1 MDYFSTFDN
10 LISPRLTMRAEGD
23 APAKYENCSFTT
35 GRSLEHYYYSRDE
48 EGNPFSEI
56 TIEGAKGTNWNWT
69 INNNLKL
76 IHNNVLA
83 KSGAARLKVKSGYA
97 VKLRI
102 TVGEED
108 FIIGKRT
115 HAPNVRLEGS
125 NRATGIIWKNVT
137 SGRDDRVKIDT
148 PSWPIFAE
156 DDSPSPGKEQI
167 DVVLVGDSDDYL
179 SMDLEGQWDGIAKF
193 RLKLGNDTYANT
205 GSEDI
210 NGNSYIEVL
219 GVCKI
224 DETSESGTNM
234 KIETYKGYPI
244 WRDERTTPF
253 KIEVKGNITGL
264 TTVYTQTYSA
274 RTEQS
279 AAVGMAKVWIDS
291 QVSSNGGSGDGGSG
305 DGGSGDGGSGDG
317 GSGDGGSGNGGSGNG
332 GSGNGGSGDWDGDT
346 NLGACPDNASQND
359 AGQCECDSGY
369 KLDSN
374 TQTCVKKEDSMSNY
388 IVLGGIAL
396 LGLALLG

>member
-23 APAKYENCSFTT
+23 APVKYENCSFTT
-35 GRSLEHYYYSRDE
+35 GRSLEHYYYNRDE

-56 TIEGAKGTNWNWT
+56 TIKGAKGTHWNWT

-83 KSGAARLKVKSGYA
+83 RSGAARLKVKSGYA
-97 VKLRI
+97 VLLRI

-115 HAPNVRLEGS
+115 HSPNVRLEGS

-148 PSWPIFAE
+148 PSWPIIDE

-179 SMDLEGQWDGIAKF
+179 SMDLEGDWDGIAKF

-210 NGNSYIEVL
+210 NGNSYISVL

-244 WRDERTTPF
+244 WRDERSTPL

-264 TTVYTQTYSA
+264 TTVFTQTYSA

-291 QVSSNGGSGDGGSG
+291 QSSDGGSGDGGSGEGGSGDGGSG
-305 DGGSGDGGSGDG
+305 DGGSGDGGSGD
-317 GSGDGGSGNGGSGNG
+317 DE
-332 GSGNGGSGDWDGDT
+332 WDT

-359 AGQCECDSGY
+359 AGQCECDAGY

-388 IVLGGIAL
+388 IVLGGLAL

>member
-10 LISPRLTMRAEGD
+10 LITPRLTRWAEDD

-35 GRSLEHYYYSRDE
+35 GRSLEHYYYNQDE
-48 EGNPFSEI
+48 AGNPFSAI
-56 TIEGAKGTNWNWT
+56 TIKGTKGKQWKWT
-69 INNNLKL
+69 ANGNLRLNHNKINILESR
-76 IHNNVLA
+76 
-83 KSGAARLKVKSGYA
+83 KSGAAQVKVKSGYA

-108 FIIGKRT
+108 FILGKKSE
-115 HAPNVRLEGS
+115 APTVTEQSAPVNSGKGLTRRERYIRGVGS
-125 NRATGIIWKNVT
+125 EWDEVIE
-137 SGRDDRVKIDT
+137 
-148 PSWPIFAE
+148 WPVMGK
-156 DDSPSPGKEQI
+156 DDSPTYGKEQV

-193 RLKLGNDTYANT
+193 RLKLGNETYANFGT
-205 GSEDI
+205 GDI

-224 DETSESGTNM
+224 DETSESGTNI
-234 KIETYKGYPI
+234 KLETYKGYPI
-244 WRDERTTPF
+244 WRDERSTPF
-253 KIEVKGNITGL
+253 KIDVKGNIAGL
-264 TTVYTQTYSA
+264 TTVFTQTYSA

-291 QVSSNGGSGDGGSG
+291 QVISNGGSDEGGSDEGGSDEGGSGDGGSG
-305 DGGSGDGGSGDG
+305 DGGSGDGGSGD
-317 GSGDGGSGNGGSGNG
+317 DG
-332 GSGNGGSGDWDGDT
+332 WDT

-359 AGQCECDSGY
+359 AGQCECDAGY

-374 TQTCVKKEDSMSNY
+374 TQTCVEKEDSMSNY
-388 IVLGGIAL
+388 VVLGGLAL

>member
-23 APAKYENCSFTT
+23 APVKYENCSFTT
-35 GRSLEHYYYSRDE
+35 GRSLEHYYYNRDE

-56 TIEGAKGTNWNWT
+56 TIKGAKGTHWNWT

-83 KSGAARLKVKSGYA
+83 RSGAARLKVKSGYA
-97 VKLRI
+97 VLLRI

-115 HAPNVRLEGS
+115 HSPNVRLEGS

-148 PSWPIFAE
+148 PSWPIIDE

-179 SMDLEGQWDGIAKF
+179 SMDLEGDWDGIAKF

-210 NGNSYIEVL
+210 NGNSYISVL

-244 WRDERTTPF
+244 WRDERSTPL

-264 TTVYTQTYSA
+264 TTVFTQTYSA

-291 QVSSNGGSGDGGSG
+291 QSSGGGSGDGGSGEGGSGEGGSGDGGSG
-305 DGGSGDGGSGDG
+305 DGGSGDGGSGEG
-317 GSGDGGSGNGGSGNG
+317 GSGD
-332 GSGNGGSGDWDGDT
+332 DEWDT

-359 AGQCECDSGY
+359 AGQCECDAGY

-388 IVLGGIAL
+388 IVLGGLAL

>member
-1 MDYFSTFDN
+1 MDYFNTFDN
-10 LISPRLTMRAEGD
+10 LISPRLTMRAEDD

-35 GRSLEHYYYSRDE
+35 GRSLEHYYYNRDE
-48 EGNPFSEI
+48 AGNPFSEI
-56 TIEGAKGTNWNWT
+56 TIKGTEGTHWNWT

-102 TVGEED
+102 TLGEED
-108 FIIGKRT
+108 FIIGKRSNK
-115 HAPNVRLEGS
+115 PQVRLVGDDT
-125 NRATGIIWKNVT
+125 AGIIWKNLLT
-137 SGRDDRVKIDT
+137 ATGDNTASDDRFKQY
-148 PSWPIFAE
+148 SWPITGE

-205 GSEDI
+205 GSADI
-210 NGNSYIEVL
+210 NGNSYISVL

-224 DETSESGTNM
+224 DETSESGTNI
-234 KIETYKGYPI
+234 KLETYKGYPI
-244 WRDERTTPF
+244 WRDERSTPF
-253 KIEVKGNITGL
+253 KIDVKGNITGL
-264 TTVYTQTYSA
+264 TTVYTQEYSA

-291 QVSSNGGSGDGGSG
+291 QFSSNGGSDEGGSDEGGSG
-305 DGGSGDGGSGDG
+305 EGGSGE
-317 GSGDGGSGNGGSGNG
+317 
-332 GSGNGGSGDWDGDT
+332 WW
-346 NLGACPDNASQND
+346 
-359 AGQCECDSGY
+359 
-369 KLDSN
+369 KR
-374 TQTCVKKEDSMSNY
+374 
-388 IVLGGIAL
+388 
-396 LGLALLG
+396 

>member
-23 APAKYENCSFTT
+23 APVKYENCSFTT
-35 GRSLEHYYYSRDE
+35 GRSLEHYYYNRDE

-56 TIEGAKGTNWNWT
+56 TIKGAKGTHWNWT

-83 KSGAARLKVKSGYA
+83 RSGAARLKVKSGYA
-97 VKLRI
+97 VLLRI

-115 HAPNVRLEGS
+115 HSPNVRLEGS

-148 PSWPIFAE
+148 PSWPIIDE

-179 SMDLEGQWDGIAKF
+179 SMDLEGDWDGIAKF

-210 NGNSYIEVL
+210 NGNSYISVL

-244 WRDERTTPF
+244 WRDERSTPL

-264 TTVYTQTYSA
+264 TTVFTQTYSA

-291 QVSSNGGSGDGGSG
+291 QSSDGGSG

-317 GSGDGGSGNGGSGNG
+317 GSGE
-332 GSGNGGSGDWDGDT
+332 GGSGDDEWDT

-359 AGQCECDSGY
+359 AGQCECDAGY

-388 IVLGGIAL
+388 IVLGGLAL

>member
-35 GRSLEHYYYSRDE
+35 GRTLEHYYYNRDE

-56 TIEGAKGTNWNWT
+56 KIEGTKGTHWNWT

-83 KSGAARLKVKSGYA
+83 RSGAARLKVKPGYA
-97 VKLRI
+97 VQLRI

-115 HAPNVRLEGS
+115 NAPNVRLDGS
-125 NRATGIIWKNVT
+125 NRATGLIWKNVT
-137 SGRDDRVKIDT
+137 SGRDDRVKQY
-148 PSWPIFAE
+148 SWPIIAE
-156 DDSPSPGKEQI
+156 DDSPSSGKEQI
-167 DVVLVGDSDDYL
+167 DVVLIGDSDDYL
-179 SMDLEGQWDGIAKF
+179 SMDLEGDWDGIAKF

-210 NGNSYIEVL
+210 NGNSYISVL

-244 WRDERTTPF
+244 WRDETTDSSLIGPVEYQY
-253 KIEVKGNITGL
+253 KIVVKDKYTGL
-264 TTVYTQTYSA
+264 IPVFTKGYNQRSEA
-274 RTEQS
+274 N
-279 AAVGMAKVWIDS
+279 AAIGMAKVWIDS
-291 QVSSNGGSGDGGSG
+291 QVSSDGGSG

-332 GSGNGGSGDWDGDT
+332 GSGDEDWDT

-359 AGQCECDSGY
+359 AGQCECDAGY

-388 IVLGGIAL
+388 IVLGGLAL

>member
-10 LISPRLTMRAEGD
+10 LISPRLTMRAEDD

-35 GRSLEHYYYSRDE
+35 GRSLEHYYYNRDE
-48 EGNPFSEI
+48 AGNPFSEI
-56 TIEGAKGTNWNWT
+56 TIKGAKGTHWNWT

-97 VKLRI
+97 VELRI
-102 TVGEED
+102 TLGEED
-108 FIIGKRT
+108 FIIGKKGNK
-115 HAPNVRLEGS
+115 PQVRLVGDDT
-125 NRATGIIWKNVT
+125 AGIIWKNLVT
-137 SGRDDRVKIDT
+137 ATGDNTDSDDRFKEY
-148 PSWPIFAE
+148 SWPITGE
-156 DDSPSPGKEQI
+156 DDSPSHGKEQI

-179 SMDLEGQWDGIAKF
+179 SMDLEGQWDGTDGIAKF

-205 GSEDI
+205 GSADI

-224 DETSESGTNM
+224 DETSESGTNI
-234 KIETYKGYPI
+234 KLETYKGYPI
-244 WRDERTTPF
+244 WRDERSTPF
-253 KIEVKGNITGL
+253 KIDVKGNITGL
-264 TTVYTQTYSA
+264 TTVYTQEYSA

-291 QVSSNGGSGDGGSG
+291 QVISNGGSGEGGSGDGGSG
-305 DGGSGDGGSGDG
+305 DGGSGDDE
-317 GSGDGGSGNGGSGNG
+317 
-332 GSGNGGSGDWDGDT
+332 WDT
-346 NLGACPDNASQND
+346 NIGACPDNASQND
-359 AGQCECDSGY
+359 AGQCECDAGY

-374 TQTCVKKEDSMSNY
+374 TQTCVEKEDSMSNY
-388 IVLGGIAL
+388 VVLGGLAL

>member
-10 LISPRLTMRAEGD
+10 LISPRLTMRAEDD

-35 GRSLEHYYYSRDE
+35 GRSLEHYYYNREE

-56 TIEGAKGTNWNWT
+56 TIKGSEGTNWKWT
-69 INNNLKL
+69 GKNNLKL

-83 KSGAARLKVKSGYA
+83 RSGAARLKVKSGYA
-97 VKLRI
+97 VELRI

-108 FIIGKRT
+108 FILGKKSK
-115 HAPNVRLEGS
+115 APVVRLES
-125 NRATGIIWKNVT
+125 NPEHGLIRKDVNYTT
-137 SGRDDRVKIDT
+137 SRIDY
-148 PSWPIFAE
+148 SWPVGGSRA
-156 DDSPSPGKEQI
+156 DGGNGYTDSPVYGKEQI
-167 DVVLVGDSDDYL
+167 DVVLVGDSGDYL
-179 SMDLEGQWDGIAKF
+179 SMDLEGQWPTIAKF
-193 RLKLGNDTYANT
+193 RLKLGNDTYKNI
-205 GSEDI
+205 GLEDI

-224 DETSESGTNM
+224 DETSESGTNI
-234 KIETYKGYPI
+234 KLETYNGYPI
-244 WRDERTTPF
+244 WRDERSTPF
-253 KIEVKGNITGL
+253 KIDVKGNIAGL

-279 AAVGMAKVWIDS
+279 AAVGLAKVWIDS
-291 QVSSNGGSGDGGSG
+291 QVSSNGGSGDGGSGDSGSGDGGSG

-317 GSGDGGSGNGGSGNG
+317 GSGDGGSGDSE
-332 GSGNGGSGDWDGDT
+332 WDT

-359 AGQCECDSGY
+359 AGQCECDAGY

-388 IVLGGIAL
+388 VVLGGLAL

>member
-23 APAKYENCSFTT
+23 APVKYENCSFTT
-35 GRSLEHYYYSRDE
+35 GRSLEHYYYNRDE

-56 TIEGAKGTNWNWT
+56 TIKGAKGTHWNWT

-83 KSGAARLKVKSGYA
+83 RSGAARLKVKSGYA
-97 VKLRI
+97 VLLRI

-115 HAPNVRLEGS
+115 HSPNVRLEGS

-148 PSWPIFAE
+148 PSWPIIDE

-179 SMDLEGQWDGIAKF
+179 SMDLEGDWDGIAKF

-210 NGNSYIEVL
+210 NGNSYISVL

-244 WRDERTTPF
+244 WRDERSTPL

-264 TTVYTQTYSA
+264 TTVFTQTYSA

-291 QVSSNGGSGDGGSG
+291 QSSDGGSG
-305 DGGSGDGGSGDG
+305 DGGSGEGGSGD
-317 GSGDGGSGNGGSGNG
+317 DE
-332 GSGNGGSGDWDGDT
+332 WDT

-359 AGQCECDSGY
+359 AGQCECDAGY

-388 IVLGGIAL
+388 IVLGGLAL